1 MIIQHNMNAVAA
13 ERSLNETR
21 NQLHVSTEKL
31 SSGYRVNS
39 SADDAAALKISEK
52 MRWQIRGLNRASD
65 NIGEGEELIKVAEG
79 ALQEV
84 HDMLQRL
91 VELTIQAANDTN
103 NVEDR
108 DAIQQEINAIKSEI
122 NRISTDTEYNKI
134 KIFEPGFHQTIKSS
148 PRDILI
154 YHEDSA
160 TDPRGYREGGIIY
173 NGKRYSYESMGIKF
187 DANGDIPEGTYQAH
201 VLAQDGRPTTI
212 ELIFEGGNRIPSGR
226 KYTPQADANG
236 IRIDHILHPW
246 STIKNENG
254 ESLNP
259 NWTKEG
265 TYSFEHAGMTFSFDV
280 AEGMSQTSLIKWVQE
295 DLVKTYDF
303 RSDGM
308 EIQQVPVVDPN
319 ISISNVTINTQVAPF
334 IPGNTDSNKS
344 SYTMNA
350 DEKGLWL
357 VIPGKYN
364 VEKPGVTKDLFLC
377 EWEDLKLDEWKEGES
392 VNPDSTVI
400 GGEKPT
406 RYYYWDLLYSTVQI
420 GFEVDS
426 EVSKQELI
434 NAVKNWVITVNTD
447 SEMKIRNTSTGAT
460 PINITPSIDDTKPSL
475 HAYGTQYQMGLFGK
489 DVQRPV
495 KLADNTTL
503 VDANDNLAFTMTDSK
518 KDSNGN
524 PIPETYTFKADTTIA
539 KIKEEAIDEVGEY
552 IDAYREYLEKKL
564 NGNDNGSI
572 PRAFLE
578 KSIRFKSSDGYQM
591 SFKYTEN
598 FSVFHI
604 DENSDIFIIREEQD
618 PNFPDDPDKKITV
631 VEVDEQKKSDY
642 GKQLA
647 ANVEESLRGST
658 FTIETNGQ
666 VTAWND
672 IQSPNMTENVRYTSS
687 VTAQCRSLKI
697 QTSYNEGDHITI
709 PLPGMDTNI
718 LGIDDIKVY
727 SYSEASDAIKKV
739 HRAINIV
746 SDIRSDLGAI
756 HNRLVAARMVDDVI
770 AENAQSAESKIRDMN
785 MSSGVVEQSKNNIL
799 GSMKEA
805 VLAQANHVKDG
816 IATLLQ

>member
-1 MIIQHNMNAVAA
+1 MVIQHNMNAVTA
-13 ERSLNETR
+13 ERSLDETR
-21 NQLHVSTEKL
+21 KQLHTSTEKL

-65 NIGEGEELIKVAEG
+65 NIGEGEELVKVAEG

-108 DAIQQEINAIKSEI
+108 DAIQQEINEIKNEI

-134 KIFEPGFHQTIKSS
+134 KIFEPGFHQTIKCK

-154 YHEDSA
+154 YHEDSK

-173 NGKRYSYESMGIKF
+173 NGKRYPYESMGIKF
-187 DANGDIPEGTYQAH
+187 DANGDIPAGTYQAH

-212 ELIFEGGNRIPSGR
+212 ELIFDGGNRIPSGR
-226 KYTPQADANG
+226 KYTPEADVNG
-236 IRIDHILHPW
+236 IRIDHILHSW
-246 STIKNENG
+246 SSIKNENG

-265 TYSFEHAGMTFSFDV
+265 TYSFEHAGMTFSFHV
-280 AEGMSQTSLIKWVQE
+280 EEGMSQTTLIKWVQE

-308 EIQQVPVVDPN
+308 EIESVPVVDPN
-319 ISISNVTINTQVAPF
+319 ISISNVQINSQVAPF
-334 IPGNTDSNKS
+334 IPGNTDNNFS
-344 SYTMNA
+344 SYRMGA

-357 VIPGKYN
+357 EIPGSNN
-364 VEKPGVTKDLFLC
+364 VAKPGVSQKLFMW
-377 EWEDLKLDEWKEGES
+377 EWEDLELDEWKDGES
-392 VNPDSTVI
+392 VNPDSTVT

-406 RYYYWDLLYSTVQI
+406 RYFYADLPNSTVQI

-434 NAVKNWVITVNTD
+434 NAVKNWAISVNTD
-447 SEMKIRNTSTGAT
+447 SEMKIQNTNAASV
-460 PINITPSIDDTKPSL
+460 PIKITPSINDTKPSL
-475 HAYGTQYQMGLFGK
+475 HAYGTQYQMGLFGTGI
-489 DVQRPV
+489 QRPV
-495 KLADNTTL
+495 KLAENTTL
-503 VDANDNLAFTMTDSK
+503 VDVNGNLAFTMTDKK
-518 KDSNGN
+518 KDKNGN
-524 PIPETYTFKADTTIA
+524 PIPETYTFDAKTTITDVTNGA
-539 KIKEEAIDEVGEY
+539 REDIENY
-552 IDAYREYLEKKL
+552 IDAFREQYENRL
-564 NGNDNGSI
+564 NGRGYTI
-572 PRAFLE
+572 PPDSVDKTISFE
-578 KSIRFKSSDGYQM
+578 CSEGYQM

-598 FSVFHI
+598 FPKFNI
-604 DENSDIFIIREEQD
+604 NDDKLDIFHIREEHD
-618 PNFPDDPDKKITV
+618 ANFPDDPNKMITI
-631 VEVDEQKKSDY
+631 VEINEQKQKEYVD
-642 GKQLA
+642 QLA
-647 ANVEESLRGST
+647 ANVEQSLRGST

-666 VTAWND
+666 VTAVNS
-672 IQSPNMTENVRYTSS
+672 IFSPNMTENVRYTSS

-697 QTSYNEGDHITI
+697 QSSYNEGDHITI

-718 LGIDDIKVY
+718 LGIEDIKVS

-739 HRAINIV
+739 YKAVNIV
-746 SDIRSDLGAI
+746 SDIRSGFGAI
-756 HNRLVAARMVDDVI
+756 HNRLAAARMVDDVI
-770 AENAQSAESKIRDMN
+770 SENAQSAESKIRDMD
-785 MSSGVVEQSKNNIL
+785 MGAGVVEQSKNNIL
-799 GSMKEA
+799 GQMKEA
-805 VLAQANHVKDG
+805 VLAQANHMKDG
-816 IATLLQ
+816 VATLLQ